1 MFLCQERF
9 LYFCS
14 IMRVIDS
21 IRNSNGPVFSFEL
34 LPPPKGKGIDS
45 LYKSIDLLREFDP
58 KYINITTH
66 HSEYIFK
73 EMGNGTF
80 ERKTLR
86 RRPGT
91 VAVAAAIQNKYGISV
106 VPHILCNGF
115 TPEETENVI
124 IDLQFLGITN
134 LLLLRGDKD
143 KSGVPTVG
151 GYAHAT
157 DLERQ
162 INDFNNGVFVDG
174 SNMEMKETPFAYGVA
189 CYPEKHEEAPN
200 IDEDVYWL
208 KKKVELGAQY
218 AVTQLFYDNNK
229 YFEFIDKVRKAGID
243 IPIIPGLKP
252 MRKLSQLTVI
262 PQTFKVDLPEA
273 LTHEIMKCETDEQ
286 VEAVGTEWCINQCK
300 ELIQF
305 GVPGLHFYALGAAK
319 SVRTVAQS
327 IF

>member
-1 MFLCQERF
+1 
-9 LYFCS
+9 
-14 IMRVIDS
+14 MRVIDS
-21 IRNSNGPVFSFEL
+21 IKNSSSPVFSFEL

-66 HSEYIFK
+66 HSEYIFRDL
-73 EMGNGTF
+73 GNGTF

-115 TPEETENVI
+115 TPEETEYVL

-134 LLLLRGDKD
+134 LLLLRGDKQ
-143 KSGVPTVG
+143 KGAIPTAG
-151 GYAHAT
+151 CYEHAT
-157 DLERQ
+157 DLEKQ
-162 INDFNNGVFVDG
+162 INNFNDGVFVDG
-174 SNMEMKETPFAYGVA
+174 SLMEIRETPFAYGVA

-200 IDEDVYWL
+200 IDEDIQWL

-218 AVTQLFYDNNK
+218 AVTQLFYDNAK
-229 YFEFIDKVRKAGID
+229 YFEFIEKVRAAGID

-252 MRKLSQLTVI
+252 MKKLSQLTVI
-262 PQTFKVDLPEA
+262 PRTFKVDLPEA
-273 LTHEIMKCETDEQ
+273 LAHEVGKCKTDEE
-286 VEAVGTEWCINQCK
+286 VEKVGTEWCINQCR
-300 ELIQF
+300 ELIKF

-319 SVRTVAQS
+319 SVREVAKN

>member
-1 MFLCQERF
+1 MK
-9 LYFCS
+9 
-14 IMRVIDS
+14 VIDS
-21 IRNSNGPVFSFEL
+21 IKNSNSPVFSFEL

-73 EMGNGTF
+73 DLGNGTF
-80 ERKTLR
+80 ERQTLR

-91 VAVAAAIQNKYGISV
+91 VAVAAAIQNRYGISV

-115 TPEETENVI
+115 TPEETEYVL

-143 KSGVPTVG
+143 KNGMPSIG
-151 GYAHAT
+151 GHAHAT
-157 DLERQ
+157 DLEKQ
-162 INDFNNGVFVDG
+162 INDFNDGVFVDG
-174 SNMEMKETPFAYGVA
+174 SLMEIKETPFAFGVA

-200 IDEDVYWL
+200 IDEDIYWL
-208 KKKVELGAQY
+208 KKKVELGAEY
-218 AVTQLFYDNNK
+218 AVTQLFYDNQK
-229 YFEFIDKVRKAGID
+229 YFDFIKKVREAGIN

-262 PQTFKVDLPEA
+262 PRTFKVDLPEELA
-273 LTHEIMKCETDEQ
+273 SEVGKCKTDEE
-286 VEAVGTEWCINQCK
+286 VEKIGIEWCTNQCK
-300 ELIQF
+300 ELIKF
-305 GVPGLHFYALGAAK
+305 GVPGLHFYALGASK
-319 SVRTVAQS
+319 SVQAVAKA

>member
-1 MFLCQERF
+1 
-9 LYFCS
+9 
-14 IMRVIDS
+14 MRVIDS
-21 IRNSNGPVFSFEL
+21 IKNSSSPVFSFEL

-45 LYKSIDLLREFDP
+45 LYKSIDVLREFDP

-66 HSEYIFK
+66 HSEYIFRDL
-73 EMGNGTF
+73 GNGTF

-106 VPHILCNGF
+106 VPHILCSGF
-115 TPEETENVI
+115 TPEETEYVL

-134 LLLLRGDKD
+134 LLLLRGDKQ
-143 KSGVPTVG
+143 KGAIPTAG
-151 GYAHAT
+151 CYEHAT
-157 DLERQ
+157 DLETQ
-162 INDFNNGVFVDG
+162 INNFNDGVFVDG
-174 SNMEMKETPFAYGVA
+174 SLMEIRETPFAYGVA

-200 IDEDVYWL
+200 IDEDIQWL

-218 AVTQLFYDNNK
+218 AVTQLFYDNAK
-229 YFEFIDKVRKAGID
+229 YFEFIEKVRAAGID

-252 MRKLSQLTVI
+252 MKKLSQLTVI
-262 PQTFKVDLPEA
+262 PRTFKVDLPEMLA
-273 LTHEIMKCETDEQ
+273 HEVGKCKTDEE
-286 VEAVGTEWCINQCK
+286 VEKVGTEWCINQCK
-300 ELIQF
+300 ELIKF

-319 SVRTVAQS
+319 SVREVAKN

>member
-1 MFLCQERF
+1 MK
-9 LYFCS
+9 
-14 IMRVIDS
+14 VIDS
-21 IRNSNGPVFSFEL
+21 IKNSNSPVFSFEL

-73 EMGNGTF
+73 DLGNGTF
-80 ERKTLR
+80 ERQTLR

-115 TPEETENVI
+115 TPEETEYVL

-143 KSGVPTVG
+143 KNGMPSIG
-151 GYAHAT
+151 GHAHAT
-157 DLERQ
+157 DLEKQ
-162 INDFNNGVFVDG
+162 INDFNDGVFVDG
-174 SNMEMKETPFAYGVA
+174 SLMEIKETPFAFGVA

-200 IDEDVYWL
+200 IDEDIYWL
-208 KKKVELGAQY
+208 KKKVELGAEY
-218 AVTQLFYDNNK
+218 AVTQLFYDNQK
-229 YFEFIDKVRKAGID
+229 YFDFIKKVREAGIN

-262 PQTFKVDLPEA
+262 PRTFKVDLPEELA
-273 LTHEIMKCETDEQ
+273 SEVGKCKTDEE
-286 VEAVGTEWCINQCK
+286 VEKIGIEWCTNQCK
-300 ELIQF
+300 ELIKF
-305 GVPGLHFYALGAAK
+305 GVPGLHFYALGASK
-319 SVRTVAQS
+319 SVQAVAKA

>member
-1 MFLCQERF
+1 MKISKFF
-9 LYFCS
+9 SYFCS

-21 IRNSNGPVFSFEL
+21 IENSTSPVFSFEL

-45 LYKSIDLLREFDP
+45 LYRSIDLLREFDP

-73 EMGNGTF
+73 DLGNGTF
-80 ERKTLR
+80 ERKALR

-115 TPEETENVI
+115 TPEETEYVL

-134 LLLLRGDKD
+134 LLLLRGDKQ
-143 KSGVPTVG
+143 KGAIPTAG
-151 GYAHAT
+151 CYEHAT
-157 DLERQ
+157 DLENQ
-162 INDFNNGVFVDG
+162 INNFNDGVFVDG
-174 SNMEMKETPFAYGVA
+174 SLMEIRETPFAYGVA

-200 IDEDVYWL
+200 IDEDIQWL

-218 AVTQLFYDNNK
+218 AVTQLFYDNAK
-229 YFEFIDKVRKAGID
+229 YFEFIEKVRAAGID

-252 MRKLSQLTVI
+252 MKKLSQLTVI
-262 PQTFKVDLPEA
+262 PRTFKVDLPETLA
-273 LTHEIMKCETDEQ
+273 HEVGKCKTDEE
-286 VEAVGTEWCINQCK
+286 VEKVGVEWCISQCK
-300 ELIQF
+300 ELIEF

-319 SVRTVAQS
+319 SVREVAKN